1 MIESK
6 DNKKFKSWMKLKT
19 KKYRDQTS
27 NFLVY
32 GQTFVDLAIKK
43 GIVEEVVTT
52 NANINGTLISQKLM
66 DELKVTETSYDV
78 FAVCNKFDNN
88 LSSNQILVL
97 DDVQNPDNV
106 GALLRSAL
114 AFGFMHVVFSNH
126 TADLYNDKTIRAS
139 GGALFDL
146 KVERKDIHDFIQ
158 LKKEAG
164 FQVFG
169 ADAHQ
174 SELKPNVDQPFIL
187 VLGNEGQGLRP
198 KTIQLLDGRLNITT
212 SHVESLNVVVAGSIL
227 MYEWGKN
234 Q

>member
-1 MIESK
+1 
-6 DNKKFKSWMKLKT
+6 
-19 KKYRDQTS
+19 
-27 NFLVY
+27 
-32 GQTFVDLAIKK
+32 K

-146 KVERKDIHDFIQ
+146 YIQRCDIHEFMQ
-158 LKKEAG
+158 TKKQAG
-164 FQVFG
+164 YQVFG

-174 SELKPNVDQPFIL
+174 SKLEPQVAQPFIL
-187 VLGNEGQGLRP
+187 AL
-198 KTIQLLDGRLNITT
+198 
-212 SHVESLNVVVAGSIL
+212 
-227 MYEWGKN
+227 
-234 Q
+234 